1 MAIGLLDPGSQ
12 QLNQTQVVT
21 ATGTNDT
28 FTFQSPPP
36 GLQWTG
42 TLQCA
47 SAPTGA
53 VFAAVIGGTSW
64 GEWGGNSVYGPVQA
78 QATQQLVVTVNGLVA
93 GQVYVLLWIG
103 SSDPSHLVQP
113 LYPSANS
120 TALFAQT
127 QAVPPSVIGGP
138 VSLSVGFPVILNVG
152 PVALTVRTL
161 IVTVQIIGTAF
172 VPNVEVLGNASGFIY
187 YNQAA
192 YLGATNSFIC
202 VVPVTPGFDSSYQ
215 VTVSS
220 HAGSALTVEV
230 SGDNTQYDES
240 VFYNGQPVSSGF
252 ISPAAATVL
261 ATGPCRLLHAWM
273 EVSSAQSASIQ
284 AAGGAI
290 LRATGTTM
298 GNSYREFDPPQ
309 PFIIP
314 AGSTV
319 VTATGTCTSAGV
331 VTAYP

>member
-120 TALFAQT
+120 TALFAQVN
-127 QAVPPSVIGGP
+127 APAAGIMFPSTVVGTGGGTTSTTP
-138 VSLSVGFPVILNVG
+138 VTLSATI
-152 PVALTVRTL
+152 RTIIITL
-161 IVTVQIIGTAF
+161 SATSSVTNVTVTGLT
-172 VPNVEVLGNASGFIY
+172 SGFVY
-187 YNQAA
+187 YQASP
-192 YLGATNSFIC
+192 YLKKLGAFIYT
-202 VVPVTPGFDSSYQ
+202 VVIPVDAVVDPAVNVYVQTFAAGTVTMEVFGDTP
-215 VTVSS
+215 
-220 HAGSALTVEV
+220 
-230 SGDNTQYDES
+230 QYDES
-240 VFYNGQPVSSGF
+240 VFYNGTPTTVGVVNPTSG
-252 ISPAAATVL
+252 TVL
-261 ATGPCRLLHAWM
+261 ATGPCRLLHVWM
-273 EVSSAQSASIQ
+273 ECTAAQSASIQ
-284 AAGGAI
+284 GAGGAL
-290 LRATGTTM
+290 LRITAGLGT
-298 GNSYREFDPPQ
+298 YRDYTPPQ
-309 PFIIP
+309 PFIIQD
-314 AGSTV
+314 GTTV
-319 VTATGTCTSAGV
+319 VTATGTATSAGV
-331 VTAYP
+331 VVAYP